1 MMNFLLYEVK
11 VSVVLLIF
19 YLFYRALLKK
29 ETFHRFNRIVLVG
42 TAVLSFILPLCIITI
57 HLPAENSVE
66 IGQVEPFAGNLA
78 DEITALADVPAP
90 WWHFAL
96 IAVYLTGVLYVLARV
111 VVSVWMILKI
121 VGKGKIILEEDGCK
135 IIVPDN
141 NKGPFSWMKSIV
153 MS

>member
-1 MMNFLLYEVK
+1 MSFLLYVCK
-11 VSVVLLIF
+11 VSVVLLVF

-29 ETFHRFNRIVLVG
+29 ETFHRLNRIVLVS
-42 TAVLSFILPLCIITI
+42 TAVLSFVLPLCIVTV
-57 HLPAENSVE
+57 HLPAESSVVV
-66 IGQVEPFAGNLA
+66 GQVETFAGALA
-78 DEITALADVPAP
+78 DGIPALADVAAP

-96 IAVYLTGVLYVLARV
+96 VAVYLTGAFYVLARV

-141 NKGPFSWMKSIV
+141 NKGPFSWMK
-153 MS
+153 